1 MRSMQFE
8 FMPRSISRLSPVNM
22 VRLCMFDFV
31 CCVVM
36 MIVVYMILG
45 WLGVVFTLCSQCHAL
60 GQALSSAVKG
70 EGIWSVVLACCLP
83 TLWILP

>member
-45 WLGVVFTLCSQCHAL
+45 DGWVYCWDLTWMGLFWTYSPSPL
-60 GQALSSAVKG
+60 
-70 EGIWSVVLACCLP
+70 IPLP
-83 TLWILP
+83 